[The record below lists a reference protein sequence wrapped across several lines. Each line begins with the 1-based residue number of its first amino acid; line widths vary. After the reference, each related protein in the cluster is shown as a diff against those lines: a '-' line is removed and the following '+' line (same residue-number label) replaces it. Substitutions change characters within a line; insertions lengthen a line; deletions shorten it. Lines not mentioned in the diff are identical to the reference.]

1 MYSGFSSLKIDLLFN
16 NLATIPVVPD
26 PPKGSKTIPF
36 SGQPALIHGSIKS
49 LGKVAKWAS
58 LQGLVVIVQTFLL
71 FLPFKAS
78 CFDFSVPIYF
88 EKWFCFPLT

>member
-1 MYSGFSSLKIDLLFN
+1 MYSGLSSLRIAFRFN
-16 NLATIPVVPD
+16 DFATIPVVPE

-58 LQGLVVIVQTFLL
+58 LQGLVVTVQTFLL
-71 FLPFKAS
+71 FLPIGLFLISSKWVS
-78 CFDFSVPIYF
+78 IYVR
-88 EKWFCFPLT
+88 P